1 MNIMFFLK
9 PKSDLAFIYDYHT
22 LRQALEIM
30 EYHKYSCVPIL
41 NKEGKYVGSITE
53 GDLLWSL
60 KELDL
65 FNIKEAESISI
76 MKIKR
81 RVDYQCVTA
90 ESNMEDLIGRAMEQN
105 FVPVIDDQGHF
116 IGIITRR
123 DIIGYCYDR
132 LKECGNYKEILKE
145 IKNLG
150 LKGIKLHPD
159 YQDMYF
165 DDIRY
170 EHIVDTA
177 SELGLITVVHAG
189 ADPKCPKDV
198 HCTPKMARKLLDDVK
213 PEKLVL
219 AHMGGN
225 EMWDEVEKYLVGQNV
240 YFDTGVILDRMP
252 EEQFLRMV
260 HMHGADRI
268 LFGTDSPWA
277 DQKKFVTLFDQM
289 PLTEEEKMAVFSG
302 NAKKLLGI

>member
-41 NKEGKYVGSITE
+41 NKEGIYVGSITE

-81 RVDYQCVTA
+81 RVDDQCVTA

-132 LKECGNYKEILKE
+132 LKECGE
-145 IKNLG
+145 
-150 LKGIKLHPD
+150 
-159 YQDMYF
+159 
-165 DDIRY
+165 
-170 EHIVDTA
+170 
-177 SELGLITVVHAG
+177 
-189 ADPKCPKDV
+189 
-198 HCTPKMARKLLDDVK
+198 
-213 PEKLVL
+213 
-219 AHMGGN
+219 
-225 EMWDEVEKYLVGQNV
+225 
-240 YFDTGVILDRMP
+240 
-252 EEQFLRMV
+252 
-260 HMHGADRI
+260 
-268 LFGTDSPWA
+268 
-277 DQKKFVTLFDQM
+277 
-289 PLTEEEKMAVFSG
+289 
-302 NAKKLLGI
+302 

>member
-9 PKSDLAFIYDYHT
+9 PKSDLAYIYDYHT

-105 FVPVIDDQGHF
+105 FVPVVDDQGNF
-116 IGIITRR
+116 SGIITRK
-123 DIIGYCYDR
+123 DIIGYFYD
-132 LKECGNYKEILKE
+132 
-145 IKNLG
+145 
-150 LKGIKLHPD
+150 
-159 YQDMYF
+159 
-165 DDIRY
+165 
-170 EHIVDTA
+170 
-177 SELGLITVVHAG
+177 
-189 ADPKCPKDV
+189 
-198 HCTPKMARKLLDDVK
+198 
-213 PEKLVL
+213 KLVVS
-219 AHMGGN
+219 
-225 EMWDEVEKYLVGQNV
+225 DKEK
-240 YFDTGVILDRMP
+240 
-252 EEQFLRMV
+252 
-260 HMHGADRI
+260 
-268 LFGTDSPWA
+268 
-277 DQKKFVTLFDQM
+277 
-289 PLTEEEKMAVFSG
+289 
-302 NAKKLLGI
+302 

>member
-9 PKSDLAFIYDYHT
+9 PKSDLAYIYDYHT

-116 IGIITRR
+116 IRSEERR
-123 DIIGYCYDR
+123 
-132 LKECGNYKEILKE
+132 
-145 IKNLG
+145 
-150 LKGIKLHPD
+150 
-159 YQDMYF
+159 
-165 DDIRY
+165 
-170 EHIVDTA
+170 
-177 SELGLITVVHAG
+177 
-189 ADPKCPKDV
+189 
-198 HCTPKMARKLLDDVK
+198 
-213 PEKLVL
+213 
-219 AHMGGN
+219 
-225 EMWDEVEKYLVGQNV
+225 
-240 YFDTGVILDRMP
+240 
-252 EEQFLRMV
+252 
-260 HMHGADRI
+260 
-268 LFGTDSPWA
+268 
-277 DQKKFVTLFDQM
+277 
-289 PLTEEEKMAVFSG
+289 
-302 NAKKLLGI
+302 